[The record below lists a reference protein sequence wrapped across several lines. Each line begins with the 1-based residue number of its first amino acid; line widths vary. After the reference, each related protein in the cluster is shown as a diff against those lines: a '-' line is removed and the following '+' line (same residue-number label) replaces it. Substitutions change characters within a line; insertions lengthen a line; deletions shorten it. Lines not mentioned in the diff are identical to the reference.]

1 MKLYEISSMYN
12 DFMQA
17 LEAGEIPEEAIDDTL
32 EGLDGLLEE
41 KVDNIACIVK
51 TVQAEAAAIK
61 AEEAALA
68 ERRKAKE
75 KEADR
80 LCAYVSNAMLDA
92 DKLKIETARNK
103 LSFRKSTRVIVD
115 DSFMAGLTAEQ
126 YKQFVRVPKPPEPYP
141 IKNEIAAAL
150 KSGIELPGARLEE
163 NMSLQIK

>member
-1 MKLYEISSMYN
+1 MLGPPL
-12 DFMQA
+12 DCQDH
-17 LEAGEIPEEAIDDTL
+17 GP
-32 EGLDGLLEE
+32 GLMELFSE
-41 KVDNIACIVK
+41 VSQRVVRVVN
-51 TVQAEAAAIK
+51 AEAAAIK
-61 AEEAALA
+61 AEETALA

-80 LCAYVSNAMLDA
+80 LCAYVSNAMLEA